1 MSPPILISQKKR
13 KKEKKEKKNKNEEKI
28 NSKYFNLLKNNLFEF
43 IWIIASINK
52 YSINFFN
59 N

>member
-13 KKEKKEKKNKNEEKI
+13 KKEKKEKKNKNEKKI

-43 IWIIASINK
+43 IWIIAPINK
-52 YSINFFN
+52 
-59 N
+59 